1 MILFWKVCS
10 KAIEA
15 FNSNYNLNLT
25 KENLLNNLYTEAE
38 VQAPTEEMANLS
50 INDTCIAIKRNKE
63 NCCNKA
69 LPDRMY
75 CGTHI
80 RSEGKLSLDEHVK
93 TISKRFNYE
102 VTAKVVSLGNQ
113 WFVNSENQN
122 NHSNNSQ
129 WLLEIKNKKGS
140 INSYILFFTEFSGC
154 FGAGIFV
161 IQYLSSDKKE
171 SYFMATHY
179 VEVNKYGES
188 LKSHFY
194 VKIAFKSISSL
205 EGKPIFKKI
214 KSFLA
219 EYGIPYNVNDIS
231 KRKTDISEN
240 NPVVVYNQINKIIDS
255 HYNTMFFTFENY
267 INSNVNEN

>member
-1 MILFWKVCS
+1 MENLTNYYNTVLNEVCS

-38 VQAPTEEMANLS
+38 VQTPTEEMANLS

-69 LPDRMY
+69 LPGRMY

-122 NHSNNSQ
+122 YHSNNSQ
-129 WLLEIKNKKGS
+129 
-140 INSYILFFTEFSGC
+140 
-154 FGAGIFV
+154 
-161 IQYLSSDKKE
+161 
-171 SYFMATHY
+171 
-179 VEVNKYGES
+179 
-188 LKSHFY
+188 
-194 VKIAFKSISSL
+194 
-205 EGKPIFKKI
+205 
-214 KSFLA
+214 
-219 EYGIPYNVNDIS
+219 
-231 KRKTDISEN
+231 
-240 NPVVVYNQINKIIDS
+240 
-255 HYNTMFFTFENY
+255 
-267 INSNVNEN
+267 